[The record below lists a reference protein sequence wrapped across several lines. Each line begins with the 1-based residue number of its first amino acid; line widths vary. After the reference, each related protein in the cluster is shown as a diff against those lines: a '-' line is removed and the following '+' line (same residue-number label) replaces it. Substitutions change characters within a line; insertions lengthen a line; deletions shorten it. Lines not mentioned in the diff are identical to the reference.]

1 MTRKQPF
8 RDLVGAAGDEMVVG
22 LLMCGYRREGAPA
35 LRPPRKLRPL
45 TETGTIVAEEEGQK
59 WEEEEGDTPASRGEA
74 LMRRAAQAATP
85 VLCFRP

>member
-1 MTRKQPF
+1 MKLWDRTGGVTRKQPF

-35 LRPPRKLRPL
+35 IRAPRKLRPL
-45 TETGTIVAEEEGQK
+45 TESADGMSDKQGEEEQ
-59 WEEEEGDTPASRGEA
+59 ED
-74 LMRRAAQAATP
+74 TP

>member
-59 WEEEEGDTPASRGEA
+59 QEEAEDTPASRGEA

>member
-45 TETGTIVAEEEGQK
+45 TEPADGMADTQGEEQE
-59 WEEEEGDTPASRGEA
+59 DTPASRGEA